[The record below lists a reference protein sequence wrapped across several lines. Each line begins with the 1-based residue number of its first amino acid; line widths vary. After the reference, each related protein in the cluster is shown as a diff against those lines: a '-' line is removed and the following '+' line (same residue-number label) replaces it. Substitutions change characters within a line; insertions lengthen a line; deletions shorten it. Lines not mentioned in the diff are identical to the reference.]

1 MRFHRRL
8 RRLPRRVPPEHSTGR
23 AEELRAGISVRLA
36 RHPLGITA
44 AVRGAHLRLSRARLR
59 PLQHA
64 LADALAALPAVRP
77 RRESRRMAR
86 RADMAGA
93 APPARPPHAPP
104 PRRRPAHAA
113 A

>member
-8 RRLPRRVPPEHSTGR
+8 RRLPRRVPAEHSGGR

-36 RHPLGITA
+36 RYPLGIAA
-44 AVRGAHLRLSRARLR
+44 AVRGAHLRLSRAWLR

-64 LADALAALPAVRP
+64 LADALAALSAMHP

-86 RADMAGA
+86 RAGVAGA
-93 APPARPPHAPP
+93 ARAARRLELA
-104 PRRRPAHAA
+104 
-113 A
+113 